1 MATNYRQ
8 EVVEGDGG
16 GGGGGE
22 RVHPPEKRQSGN
34 SQLRNRVGDKMR
46 GS

>member
-8 EVVEGDGG
+8 EVVEGV

-34 SQLRNRVGDKMR
+34 SQLRNRVRDKMR